1 MAANTTGTEYMG
13 NTRQTWANFN
23 LNRAIL
29 EPSFW
34 SHLSFQS
41 WCIWFFVL
49 TVFVTRRLTTL
60 DTINCKALGR
70 RAVNKKNDSLI
81 LSYTNPVQ
89 QLRARA
95 WKKSPVLMPLSVR
108 KALESCP
115 HSALSSKLVKTELTS
130 QLKIKHPTLK
140 NFTSQA
146 QCSLRG
152 RNHLSISHYN
162 TVLSR
167 DCLCACM
174 WAWCLCMCTW
184 IHACVSRKCAHLC
197 VYMGRPEANVRSSCS
212 SLHII
217 FWVRFS
223 RWPWVCCEVRLTVQ
237 KARDPLT
244 SLPTWPWGYKPLS
257 LWCHYVMI
265 I

>member
-23 LNRAIL
+23 LNQAIL

-95 WKKSPVLMPLSVR
+95 WKESPVLMPLSVR

-152 RNHLSISHYN
+152 RNHLSIVTHYN

-197 VYMGRPEANVRSSCS
+197 VYMGRPEANVRC
-212 SLHII
+212 
-217 FWVRFS
+217 
-223 RWPWVCCEVRLTVQ
+223 
-237 KARDPLT
+237 
-244 SLPTWPWGYKPLS
+244 LPAPLS
-257 LWCHYVMI
+257 TLFFESDCLTDLELAVRSDWLSRKPGIHLPLSPPGPGVINPCHYDAIM
-265 I
+265 

>member
-1 MAANTTGTEYMG
+1 MQLQKALPTEPMAANTTGTEYMG
-13 NTRQTWANFN
+13 NTRQTWANLN

-95 WKKSPVLMPLSVR
+95 WKESPVLMPLSVR
-108 KALESCP
+108 KAWESCP

-130 QLKIKHPTLK
+130 QLK
-140 NFTSQA
+140 
-146 QCSLRG
+146 
-152 RNHLSISHYN
+152 
-162 TVLSR
+162 
-167 DCLCACM
+167 
-174 WAWCLCMCTW
+174 
-184 IHACVSRKCAHLC
+184 
-197 VYMGRPEANVRSSCS
+197 SSTQ
-212 SLHII
+212 L
-217 FWVRFS
+217 
-223 RWPWVCCEVRLTVQ
+223 
-237 KARDPLT
+237 
-244 SLPTWPWGYKPLS
+244 
-257 LWCHYVMI
+257 
-265 I
+265 